1 MNIRKLLFLFSV
13 VIISL
18 NACKKSGDEP
28 TPNPPPVTPPTTT
41 IPTPPTRTPW
51 VPGTFKIVA
60 YMPSY
65 RDPITV
71 DDSKYKMIT
80 HLLYAFIN
88 PNVSGDGSLNAVL
101 QPARFNAA
109 IAKAKSFGVKT
120 GISVSGDKN
129 IFATIASSAAARTK
143 FTAQLLAFVKA
154 NNLDGADMDWEYPT
168 AADAS
173 ADNFVLLMKELS
185 EAMRAEGKFL
195 SAAVTPGVYAGN
207 IKNGIK
213 PEVFPYI
220 DFLNLMQYDGP
231 NYDTAEPLNHAS
243 MKLTQKSLDV
253 YLVEKGLPK
262 EKAILGIPLYGENAA
277 GTALGYRD
285 IEASGANVYLN
296 LATVNGA
303 IYGYNGIELI
313 WKKAQLAKERANGI
327 MFWEF
332 AFDSN
337 TSKSLIKAANDQLGR
352 PY

>member
-1 MNIRKLLFLFSV
+1 MKLKNLLFILS
-13 VIISL
+13 IALSIAS
-18 NACKKSGDEP
+18 CGKKNDP
-28 TPNPPPVTPPTTT
+28 TPTPTPEPNPPTTV

-51 VPGTFKIVA
+51 VAGTFKIVA

-65 RDPITV
+65 RDPATI

-88 PNVSGDGSLNAVL
+88 PNNSGDGSLNTVL
-101 QPARFNAA
+101 QPTRFAA
-109 IAKAKSFGVKT
+109 VIAKAKNFGVKT
-120 GISVSGDKN
+120 GISVSGDPT
-129 IFATIASSAAARTK
+129 IFATIAASPAARTK
-143 FTAQLLAFVKA
+143 FTTQLVSFVKA

-168 AADAS
+168 AANTS
-173 ADNFVLLMKELS
+173 ADNFVLLMQELS
-185 EAMRAEGKFL
+185 VALHAEGKFL

-231 NYDTAEPLNHAS
+231 NYDTTEPLNHAS

-253 YLVEKGLPK
+253 YLIEKGLPK

-277 GTALGYRD
+277 GTAMGYRD

-296 LATVNGA
+296 LATVNGVD
-303 IYGYNGIELI
+303 YGYNGIQLI
-313 WKKAQLAKERANGI
+313 WQKAQVAKERANGI

-332 AFDSN
+332 SFDSN
-337 TSKSLIKAANDQLGR
+337 SSKSLIRAANDQLGR
-352 PY
+352 SYN

>member
-1 MNIRKLLFLFSV
+1 MKSKKLLFLFGIAV
-13 VIISL
+13 MLL

-28 TPNPPPVTPPTTT
+28 TPTPPTPPSPNT
-41 IPTPPTRTPW
+41 PTPPTRTPW
-51 VPGTFKIVA
+51 IPGTFKIVA

-65 RDPITV
+65 KDPATV

-101 QPARFNAA
+101 QPTRFTTV
-109 IAKAKSFGVKT
+109 IAKAKTYGVKT

-129 IFATIASSAAARTK
+129 IFATIAASAAARTK
-143 FTAQLLAFVKA
+143 FTAQVLAFVKG
-154 NNLDGADMDWEYPT
+154 NNLEGADIDWEYPT

-173 ADNFVLLMKELS
+173 ADNFVLLIKELS
-185 EAMRAEGKFL
+185 DALHAEGKFL

-213 PEVFPYI
+213 PEVFPYL

-243 MKLTQKSLDV
+243 MKLSQKSLDV

-262 EKAILGIPLYGENAA
+262 EKAILGIPLYGENAG
-277 GTALGYRD
+277 GTAIGYRD

-303 IYGYNGIELI
+303 DYGYNGIQLI
-313 WKKAQLAKERANGI
+313 WQKAQLAKERANGI

-332 AFDSN
+332 SFDSN
-337 TSKSLIKAANDQLGR
+337 SAKSLIKAANDQLGR
-352 PY
+352 AY